1 MLDESSLTLIDSTS
15 EIPLSRSNRHRRH
28 LHSLD
33 VVAFIDSGCSIKCR
47 KLSDCHSTCSRLAI
61 DGHTGG
67 IESDSKSRVV
77 KSIEVDLSIDPNID
91 SSACLVST
99 SLLFIVR
106 LLEIPLLRVVHLLL
120 RVGTLVRHQLIIIEI

>member
-33 VVAFIDSGCSIKCR
+33 VVAFIDRSSSIKSR

-91 SSACLVST
+91 SSACLVS
-99 SLLFIVR
+99 SPLLEVS

>member
-33 VVAFIDSGCSIKCR
+33 VVAFIDRSSSIESR

-91 SSACLVST
+91 SSACLVS
-99 SLLFIVR
+99 SPLLEVS